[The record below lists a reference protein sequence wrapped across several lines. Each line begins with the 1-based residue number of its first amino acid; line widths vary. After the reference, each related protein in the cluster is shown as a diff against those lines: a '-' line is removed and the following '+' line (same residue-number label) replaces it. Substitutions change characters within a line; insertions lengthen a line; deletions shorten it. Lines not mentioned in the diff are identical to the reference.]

1 MAVLARWALVG
12 IALIHGALAGFS
24 STATNN
30 VAIYWGQN
38 SANQA
43 GSQQRLATYCS
54 NTKLNIIPLA
64 FLYVIKNPTLINFA
78 NAGDNCTVFS
88 GSQLLSCPQI
98 EADIKTCQ
106 SQGKTILLSIGGA
119 TYTEGGFTSS
129 TEATTWANTLW
140 AMFGPPPPSSSTNG
154 INRPFGT
161 AVIDGFDID
170 VEATSQNLV
179 PFANQLRTNMDAATT
194 QGKTYILSVA
204 PQCPYP
210 DAANNAMLSAV
221 RFDFVSVQF
230 YNNYCGVSSYV
241 PGSAA
246 QSNFNFGTW
255 DTWAK
260 TVSKN
265 PNVKILLGIPG
276 SASAGGGYVS
286 GAQLAA
292 VVAFSRGFE
301 SFGGVMVW
309 DMSQAFAN
317 AGFLDSV
324 AAALAGSGPVVTPT
338 ATAKPAS
345 SATTVKPGTT
355 LASSVRSGTPTATT
369 TGPVPSVTLVP
380 QWGQCGG
387 IGYTGSTQCQPPY
400 TCVYLSEWWSHC
412 D

>member
-1 MAVLARWALVG
+1 MVVLARWALVG
-12 IALIHGALAGFS
+12 ITLISGALAGFS
-24 STATNN
+24 SGATNN

-78 NAGDNCTVFS
+78 NAGDNCTVFA

-106 SQGKTILLSIGGA
+106 SQGKSILLSIGGA

-129 TEATTWANTLW
+129 TEAITWANTLW
-140 AMFGPPPPSSSTNG
+140 AMFGPPQSSST

-179 PFANQLRTNMDAATT
+179 PFANQLRTNMDSATS
-194 QGKTYILSVA
+194 GKAFILSVA

-210 DAANNAMLSAV
+210 DAANNEMLSAV

-241 PGSAA
+241 PGAA
-246 QSNFNFGTW
+246 SQNNFNFGTW
-255 DTWAK
+255 DNWAK

-286 GAQLAA
+286 GSQLAA
-292 VVAFSRGFE
+292 VVGFSKGFS
-301 SFGGVMVW
+301 SFGGVMIW
-309 DMSQAFAN
+309 DMSQVFAN

-324 AAALAGSGPVVTPT
+324 AAALGGSVVTPT
-338 ATAKPAS
+338 P
-345 SATTVKPGTT
+345 TTTTTKPGTT
-355 LASSVRSGTPTATT
+355 LTSSVRSGTHTVTT
-369 TGPVPSVTLVP
+369 TGPTPSMSLVP

-387 IGYTGSTQCQPPY
+387 IGYTGSTQCQPPW